1 MISAFISHSS
11 EVTQMSKV
19 ILTLQWA
26 ALLKT
31 KLLLSHI
38 LLEMLCDPFNS
49 SIIKRSAL
57 WDDLQWYS
65 ELYGTHFLGSLGT
78 KGKCQCQLL
87 LESSVIVECINLD
100 TFLALP
106 RCQVT
111 AVQTFLVIATEVASE
126 MPGGMTDL
134 RGLSSFCKLPSSQVR
149 CVKTGH

>member
-1 MISAFISHSS
+1 MATHTLASKTKAFNNVFLQTSVFIALFIEVSNVISAFISHSS

-38 LLEMLCDPFNS
+38 LLEMLCDPLNS
-49 SIIKRSAL
+49 SIIKGSAL

-65 ELYGTHFLGSLGT
+65 EMYSTHFLGSLGT
-78 KGKCQCQLL
+78 KDKCQCQLL

-100 TFLALP
+100 TF
-106 RCQVT
+106 
-111 AVQTFLVIATEVASE
+111 F
-126 MPGGMTDL
+126 G
-134 RGLSSFCKLPSSQVR
+134 SSQVS
-149 CVKTGH
+149 GHSRANIFGNCS